1 MSESKKHF
9 IRISKLF
16 LNFKLKMFIAVLCM
30 IIAAL
35 CTGFHAWLV
44 KPALDNVLINADTF
58 YLYFIPIAI
67 LITGVI
73 KGLVTYIQIT
83 SLQFMS
89 HRIIEKLRRDVFKNI
104 INVHYGFF
112 IKNKTLRHYRF
123 LLPMTPLSVQFLFAA
138 NSQRHLEV
146 IPLFLQFDS

>member
-1 MSESKKHF
+1 MSDTRKHF

-16 LNFKLKMFIAVLCM
+16 LDYKSRMFIAILCM

-44 KPALDNVLINADTF
+44 KPALDQVLINSDRF

-67 LITGVI
+67 LVTGII
-73 KGLVTYIQIT
+73 KGLAGYIQVV

-89 HRIIEKLRRDVFKNI
+89 HRIIEKLRKDVFNNI
-104 INVHYGFF
+104 INLHYGFF
-112 IKNKTLRHYRF
+112 
-123 LLPMTPLSVQFLFAA
+123 V
-138 NSQRHLEV
+138 
-146 IPLFLQFDS
+146 

>member
-1 MSESKKHF
+1 MSDTRKHF

-16 LNFKLKMFIAVLCM
+16 LDYKSKMLIAITCM
-30 IIAAL
+30 VIAAL

-89 HRIIEKLRRDVFKNI
+89 HRIIEKLRRDIFKNI
-104 INVHYGFF
+104 INVHYGFLLK
-112 IKNKTLRHYRF
+112 IKQDL
-123 LLPMTPLSVQFLFAA
+123 
-138 NSQRHLEV
+138 
-146 IPLFLQFDS
+146 